1 MFDANR
7 NFFYYTRSLNRPAL
21 STLKRSMNVIT
32 WVALGSRL
40 FPPTSGITA
49 NPAPTVFHGRGWLN
63 LISFQGCGWRRHS
76 GVISTQDLRSSVGR
90 THKGPVFRMFE
101 IFLCLIFFFQG
112 VNCIRWLPKWGHLL
126 LSASLDNTVKIWDVY
141 ASLPHS
147 LVTLFLL
154 EYSQPLASDFSLDA
168 R

>member
-1 MFDANR
+1 MSA
-7 NFFYYTRSLNRPAL
+7 T
-21 STLKRSMNVIT
+21 T
-32 WVALGSRL
+32 WAALGWRL
-40 FPPTSGITA
+40 FLLTSGI
-49 NPAPTVFHGRGWLN
+49 PHSSFHAATFVRFSVVYFHVSRAVAGEGIPESYLPKTCVHQWEGHTKVETLQLSV
-63 LISFQGCGWRRHS
+63 LILLTYF
-76 GVISTQDLRSSVGR
+76 
-90 THKGPVFRMFE
+90 
-101 IFLCLIFFFQG
+101 FLQG

-154 EYSQPLASDFSLDA
+154 EYSTLASDFSLDA